1 LKAEIDQVYLHTKK
15 KKKQFQNWDALKRYL
30 KSLGPIKK
38 SQWYS
43 IKSSTGMKING
54 DKVTD
59 TLGLQNWE

>member
-1 LKAEIDQVYLHTKK
+1 MIE
-15 KKKQFQNWDALKRYL
+15 
-30 KSLGPIKK
+30 
-38 SQWYS
+38 